1 MNFDEIEVLVRIASL
16 NPEPKVDDENRSG
29 DEFVMNF
36 DEFGVSSVFLVCLV
50 PVLVKI
56 VRRGRVR
63 HASGLQACVRQ
74 GGFEILPY
82 LARLC
87 GSSEVSG

>member
-1 MNFDEIEVLVRIASL
+1 MNFDEIEVLVKNRYL
-16 NPEPKVDDENRSG
+16 TLEPRVDDENRSG
-29 DEFVMNF
+29 DEFMMNF

-50 PVLVKI
+50 PVLVKF
-56 VRRGRVR
+56 VRGRVR